1 MKISKLYSNKPM
13 AFTPILFNDGFNVV
27 LGDITDSQNT
37 NRDTHNLGKTTLVK
51 LLDFMLLAKRDS
63 GQFLFK
69 NIEVFK
75 DFVFFLEIALN
86 DGGFLTIR
94 RSVAA
99 NTKISFKSHSEK
111 YQDFRQSNEEFWDHH
126 DVPLARAKFLLEGKL
141 GFNVLGGYHYRKIT
155 GYLMRTQSDFGSVF
169 KLNKHR
175 GKDIDWKPYMADLL
189 GFNGSL
195 ATEHYNKQVEV
206 SKLKEQISAL
216 SFFDAKNASQEL
228 SGINN
233 KILLRKI
240 ELNKLKTFV
249 DAFNFSES
257 DQNAIELLV
266 SRVDQEIAD
275 KNILEYSLKN
285 NINRIRESLNTESIK
300 FNTEKVMSLFSE
312 VNVIFP
318 DQITKSFDQLIDFNK
333 AITEERNLYLREEL
347 ESLQVE
353 LVSVQRELIALNES
367 RASHLNFLKETELV
381 VKFKESNNKVSNI
394 QGDIAFLEHQKETIE
409 KILTLESNIKKLDAE
424 LETTENLLQE
434 NVNEVHEDS
443 ENIFAKIRIY
453 FDEIISQVLDKE
465 GSIIVFL
472 NNQGNFE
479 FEANYQNK
487 NGDSTSEGDGDSYQK
502 LLCIA
507 FDLAVSL
514 AYIDDNYPRFIYLD
528 GALEGLDHRK
538 KAILLEVLRNYSNQG
553 LQIIIT
559 SISSEVMGMSMPV
572 FAPEEIILRLHDN
585 GQDGRLFKMN
595 IW

>member
-1 MKISKLYSNKPM
+1 MKLSKLYSNKPM
-13 AFTPILFNDGFNVV
+13 LFTPILFNDGFNVV
-27 LGDITDSQNT
+27 LGDITDSQNIK
-37 NRDTHNLGKTTLVK
+37 RDTHNLGKTTLVK
-51 LLDFMLLAKRDS
+51 LLDFMLLAKRGN

-69 NIEVFK
+69 NIKVFEN
-75 DFVFFLEIALN
+75 FVFFLEIALN

-94 RSVAA
+94 RSVAT

-111 YQDFRQSNEEFWDHH
+111 HQDFRQSTDDFWDHH
-126 DVPLARAKFLLEGKL
+126 DVALDKAKILLEGKL
-141 GFNVLGGYHYRKIT
+141 RFDVLGNYHYRKIT
-155 GYLMRTQSDFGSVF
+155 GYLVRTQGDFRSVF
-169 KLNKHR
+169 KLDKHR

-189 GFNGSL
+189 GFDGDL

-206 SKLKEQISAL
+206 SKLKDQISTL
-216 SFFDAKNASQEL
+216 SFFDTKNASQEL

-233 KILLRKI
+233 KILLRST
-240 ELNKLKTFV
+240 ELGKLKTFV

-285 NINRIRESLNTESIK
+285 NINRIRESLNTENIK
-300 FNTEKVMSLFSE
+300 FNTEKVMNLFSE
-312 VNVIFP
+312 ANVIFP
-318 DQITKSFDQLIDFNK
+318 DQISKSFDQLIEFNK

-347 ESLQVE
+347 KSLQVE
-353 LVSVQRELIALNES
+353 LTGIQRDLITLNES
-367 RASHLNFLKETELV
+367 RASHLNFLTETELV
-381 VKFKESNNKVSNI
+381 IKFKESNKNISNI

-409 KILTLESNIKKLDAE
+409 RILSLENNIKKLDAE
-424 LETTENLLQE
+424 LESTEELLQK
-434 NVNEVHEDS
+434 NVSDVHKDS
-443 ENIFAKIRIY
+443 ANIFAKIRIY
-453 FDEIISQVLDKE
+453 FNDIISQVLDKE
-465 GSIIVFL
+465 GSIVVFL
-472 NNQGNFE
+472 NKQGNFE

-514 AYIDDNYPRFIYLD
+514 AYIENNYPRFIYLD
-528 GALEGLDHRK
+528 GAFEGLDHRK
-538 KAILLEVLRNYSNQG
+538 KTILLEVLRTYSNQG

-559 SISSEVMGMSMPV
+559 SISSEVIGMPV
-572 FAPEEIILRLHDN
+572 PVFTPEEIILKLHDD
-585 GQDGRLFKMN
+585 GQNGRLFKIP